1 MALKIS
7 SHHCGM
13 ERSAGLPVWCKVC
26 DCCRD
31 IVAVS
36 THHWYTQLTGSFLTN
51 GATEKVVKYRIL
63 LLSHR
68 RVGKIQSMLWDIFF
82 ELIIYVVNRERVK
95 NFLPIYVM
103 KYIYW

>member
-7 SHHCGM
+7 SHHCGT
-13 ERSAGLPVWCKVC
+13 ERSAELLVWCKVC

-31 IVAVS
+31 VVAVS

-82 ELIIYVVNRERVK
+82 ELIIYVVNRVQET
-95 NFLPIYVM
+95 
-103 KYIYW
+103 